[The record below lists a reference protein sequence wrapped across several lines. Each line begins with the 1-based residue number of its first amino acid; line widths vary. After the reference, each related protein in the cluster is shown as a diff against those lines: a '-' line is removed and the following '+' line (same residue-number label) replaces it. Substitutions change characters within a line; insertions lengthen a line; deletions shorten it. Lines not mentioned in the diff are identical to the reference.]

1 MVETSPRQEET
12 LLVNLRSGQHGVD
25 SQKPRCLETP
35 PPLLGRGP
43 RVATMPIRRLDG
55 PTLQGYPGRIIP
67 ILLVCTTPLGCHSVS
82 LGGGIS
88 HSSPRDRRRLL
99 AASA

>member
-67 ILLVCTTPLGCHSVS
+67 ILLVCTTPWDVIL
-82 LGGGIS
+82 S
-88 HSSPRDRRRLL
+88 HSEGGFRIPALET
-99 AASA
+99 AAGC